1 MIITDFLIGFFFA
14 IYLTCMIQCIF
25 TLESMKRTCT
35 RMIKN
40 LNSMKKTLK
49 NY

>member
-1 MIITDFLIGFFFA
+1 MVITDILIIICFT
-14 IYLTCMIQCIF
+14 IYILSMVQCIF
-25 TLESMKRTCT
+25 ILQSMKRTCT

-40 LNSMKKTLK
+40 LNTMKKTLK

>member
-1 MIITDFLIGFFFA
+1 MVITDILIGFFFA
-14 IYLTCMIQCIF
+14 IYLLSMIQCIF
-25 TLESMKRTCT
+25 ILQSMKRTCT

-40 LNSMKKTLK
+40 LNTMKKTLK

>member
-1 MIITDFLIGFFFA
+1 MVITDILIGFCFA
-14 IYLTCMIQCIF
+14 VYLLSMVQCIF
-25 TLESMKRTCT
+25 ILQSMKRTCG

-40 LNSMKKTLK
+40 LNTMKKTLK

>member
-1 MIITDFLIGFFFA
+1 MVITDFLIGFFFA
-14 IYLTCMIQCIF
+14 LFLVSMIKCIF
-25 TLESMKRTCT
+25 ILNSMKRTCN

-40 LNSMKKTLK
+40 INGMKRTLK